1 VYTFEVAPLPRSFK
15 LGSCLSSVKEGSC
28 GRRYFLVTRNVE
40 SIHGKR
46 NVFMKFDKV
55 RGHSGS
61 RRGGAEEEL
70 LDEDEDDE
78 DERGELWWR
87 GG

>member
-1 VYTFEVAPLPRSFK
+1 MI
-15 LGSCLSSVKEGSC
+15 
-28 GRRYFLVTRNVE
+28 RNVE

-70 LDEDEDDE
+70 LDEDEEDDE
-78 DERGELWWR
+78 ERGELWWR

>member
-1 VYTFEVAPLPRSFK
+1 VI
-15 LGSCLSSVKEGSC
+15 
-28 GRRYFLVTRNVE
+28 RNVE

-70 LDEDEDDE
+70 LDEDEEDDE
-78 DERGELWWR
+78 ERGELWWR